1 MTTVLRERDMKTR
14 NPIIATAIAVGLFIS
29 TPSGAATIS
38 YGNWSE
44 SGSDT
49 VIPKFTVSDNYE
61 GKFKVTVNIN
71 KAKSP
76 NNFAK
81 ITGIYFDL
89 GNDIINQADIT
100 SESVGGALS
109 GYTHFATNNDRIN
122 GVTLLNLGDF
132 ETILG
137 YKSKNNKADTPISF
151 FVSDRNGA
159 LTLNDWGRVGVR
171 FQSVGVDDFGDGSDK
186 EVSSESQLVAP
197 IPAAVW
203 LFGSGLMGL
212 VGMTKRRK
220 KLEH

>member
-1 MTTVLRERDMKTR
+1 MKTR
-14 NPIIATAIAVGLFIS
+14 NHIIATAMAVGLFIS
-29 TPSGAATIS
+29 TSSSAATIS

-49 VIPKFTVSDNYE
+49 VIPTFTVSDNYE
-61 GKFKVTVNIN
+61 GKFKVSININ
-71 KAKSP
+71 KAESP
-76 NNFAK
+76 NDFAK

-100 SESVGGALS
+100 GESVGGALS

-151 FVSDRNGA
+151 FVSNRNGA

-171 FQSVGVDDFGDGSDK
+171 FQSVGVNDFGEGSDK

-203 LFGSGLMGL
+203 LFGSGLIGL

-220 KLEH
+220 KV